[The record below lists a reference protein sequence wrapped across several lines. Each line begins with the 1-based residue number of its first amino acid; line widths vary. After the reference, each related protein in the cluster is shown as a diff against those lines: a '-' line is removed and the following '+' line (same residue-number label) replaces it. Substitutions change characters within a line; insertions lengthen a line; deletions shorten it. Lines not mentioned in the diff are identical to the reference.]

1 MTPTATLLWLLVIV
15 FDTVGQLAF
24 KAAATIDEDL
34 DGLARWRHMLKDKW
48 IWIGVGSYVIEF
60 FSWLAFLSFVPLSMG
75 VLVGSINIFA
85 VMLGGRIFFKEP
97 LSASRVTAITL
108 IAIGVALVG
117 WA

>member
-1 MTPTATLLWLLVIV
+1 
-15 FDTVGQLAF
+15 
-24 KAAATIDEDL
+24 
-34 DGLARWRHMLKDKW
+34 
-48 IWIGVGSYVIEF
+48 
-60 FSWLAFLSFVPLSMG
+60 MG

-85 VMLGGRIFFKEP
+85 VMIGGRIFFKEP